1 MATEKIGPISNR
13 VLMNLLDRSFK
24 NGSITAKEYRD
35 LRKQY
40 FGKPKLIQM
49 DLFPDDPKKKQK
61 GGLMEQ
67 TNGLKKMGLK
77 KGGRIRGPKDLKEK
91 KLREKLKKAKDRF
104 KEKRQTQEF
113 NRLLEKFK
121 KDNPAQEKKLTPQ
134 QKKDLRDKML
144 KDKGKITNPFLKF
157 NKLGQPYME
166 AKGGGLA
173 AATAKLK
180 AQGLKKGG
188 FPDLSGDGKVTMKD
202 ILMGR
207 GVIKKPK
214 KKQSGGAI
222 RRQATQSAF
231 EKARQNNPRGR
242 LTDDDLKKA
251 TSKPSMTLKGGK
263 LKGVKDAPEEL
274 RREKI
279 KKVGKALSTL
289 GAIKGVLKGS
299 SKLAGRL
306 AKRGY
311 GLARK

>member
-1 MATEKIGPISNR
+1 
-13 VLMNLLDRSFK
+13 MNLLDRSFK

-91 KLREKLKKAKDRF
+91 KTREKLKKAKERLQ
-104 KEKRQTQEF
+104 EKRQEQEF
-113 NRLLEKFK
+113 NKLLEKFK
-121 KDNPAQEKKLTPQ
+121 RDNPAQEKKLTPQ

-144 KDKGKITNPFLKF
+144 KDQGKMTNPFLKF

-180 AQGLKKGG
+180 AQGLEKGG
-188 FPDLSGDGKVTMKD
+188 FPDLSGHGKVTMKD

-214 KKQSGGAI
+214 KKQKGGAV
-222 RRQATQSAF
+222 SVF
-231 EKARQNNPRGR
+231 EKARQRKPSGR
-242 LTDDDLKKA
+242 LTVDDIKRA
-251 TSKPSMTLKGGK
+251 TPRLSMTLKGGK
-263 LKGVKDAPEEL
+263 LQGVKDAPEEL
-274 RREKI
+274 MREK
-279 KKVGKALSTL
+279 KKKIGKAISS
-289 GAIKGVLKGS
+289 IKGVMKGL
-299 SKLAGRL
+299 SKVGTGPVSAIRKAGKKAGRL

-311 GLARK
+311 GIARR

>member
-1 MATEKIGPISNR
+1 MAEYIGPIKNR
-13 VLMNLLDRSFK
+13 ALLNLLDQNLKS
-24 NGSITAKEYRD
+24 GSITAKEYRD
-35 LRKQY
+35 LKKKF

-77 KGGRIRGPKDLKEK
+77 KGGATGRPRKRLDDKIARERFQRDL
-91 KLREKLKKAKDRF
+91 
-104 KEKRQTQEF
+104 
-113 NRLLEKFK
+113 NKFK
-121 KDNPAQEKKLTPQ
+121 KKKEFKQLTPQEKKELLDKI
-134 QKKDLRDKML
+134 KKDQGKM
-144 KDKGKITNPFLKF
+144 TNPFLFF

-214 KKQSGGAI
+214 KKQKGGAV
-222 RRQATQSAF
+222 SVF
-231 EKARQNNPRGR
+231 EKARQRKPSGR
-242 LTDDDLKKA
+242 LTVDDIKRA
-251 TSKPSMTLKGGK
+251 TPRLSMTLKGGK
-263 LKGVKDAPEEL
+263 LQGVKDAPEEL
-274 RREKI
+274 MREK
-279 KKVGKALSTL
+279 KKKIGKAISS
-289 GAIKGVLKGS
+289 IKGVMKGL
-299 SKLAGRL
+299 SKVGTGPVSAIRKASKKAGRL

-311 GLARK
+311 GIARR

>member
-77 KGGRIRGPKDLKEK
+77 KGGRIRGPKDLKERK
-91 KLREKLKKAKDRF
+91 NKRRLAEVKSKIMKRMEQG
-104 KEKRQTQEF
+104 KEK
-113 NRLLEKFK
+113 
-121 KDNPAQEKKLTPQ
+121 KKLTPQ
-134 QKKDLRDKML
+134 ERKELRDKKL
-144 KDKGKITNPFLKF
+144 KDQGKMTNPFLKF

-202 ILMGR
+202 VLMGR

-214 KKQSGGAI
+214 KKADGGSIFA
-222 RRQATQSAF
+222 
-231 EKARQNNPRGR
+231 KARERKRSGR
-242 LTDDDLKKA
+242 LTVDDIKRA
-251 TSKPSMTLKGGK
+251 TPKPSMTLKGGK
-263 LKGVKDAPEEL
+263 LSGVKDAPEEL
-274 RREKI
+274 MREK
-279 KKVGKALSTL
+279 KKKIGKALT
-289 GAIKGVLKGS
+289 GIKGVMKGL
-299 SKLAGRL
+299 SKGVTGPVSAIGRASRKAGRL

-311 GLARK
+311 GIAKR

>member
-1 MATEKIGPISNR
+1 
-13 VLMNLLDRSFK
+13 MNLLDRSFK

-77 KGGRIRGPKDLKEK
+77 KGGRIRGPQDLKDKKNQEK
-91 KLREKLKKAKDRF
+91 MSKLKKKLLQKRF
-104 KEKRQTQEF
+104 DSD
-113 NRLLEKFK
+113 LDKFK
-121 KDNPAQEKKLTPQ
+121 KQKKFKELTPQ
-134 QKKDLRDKML
+134 QKKELLDKIKRDKGIM
-144 KDKGKITNPFLKF
+144 TNPFLKF
-157 NKLGQPYME
+157 NKLGQPFME

-173 AATAKLK
+173 EATAKLK

-214 KKQSGGAI
+214 KKADGGSI
-222 RRQATQSAF
+222 F
-231 EKARQNNPRGR
+231 KKARERKRSGR
-242 LTDDDLKKA
+242 LTVDDIKRA
-251 TSKPSMTLKGGK
+251 TPRPSMTLKGGK

-274 RREKI
+274 MREK
-279 KKVGKALSTL
+279 KKKIGKALTGIRGVMKGLSKAAT
-289 GAIKGVLKGS
+289 GPVAAIGRAGKK
-299 SKLAGRL
+299 AGRL

>member
-77 KGGRIRGPKDLKEK
+77 KGGRIRGPKDLKDRKNK
-91 KLREKLKKAKDRF
+91 KRLADVKAKILQRM
-104 KEKRQTQEF
+104 EKSKKK
-113 NRLLEKFK
+113 KF
-121 KDNPAQEKKLTPQ
+121 DDMTPQEKKELLDKI
-134 QKKDLRDKML
+134 KKDQGKM
-144 KDKGKITNPFLKF
+144 TNPFLKF

-214 KKQSGGAI
+214 KKQKGGAV
-222 RRQATQSAF
+222 SVF
-231 EKARQNNPRGR
+231 EKARQRKPSGR
-242 LTDDDLKKA
+242 LTVDDIKRA
-251 TSKPSMTLKGGK
+251 TPRPSMTLKGGK
-263 LKGVKDAPEEL
+263 LQGVKDAPEEL
-274 RREKI
+274 MRDKKKKI
-279 KKVGKALSTL
+279 GKAISS
-289 GAIKGVLKGS
+289 IKGVMKGL
-299 SKLAGRL
+299 SKVGTGPVSAIRKAGKKAGRL

-311 GLARK
+311 GIARR

>member
-1 MATEKIGPISNR
+1 MATEKIGPLSNR
-13 VLMNLLDRSFK
+13 VFSNLLDQSFK
-24 NGSITAKEYRD
+24 NGSISAKEYRD
-35 LRKQY
+35 LRKKY

-77 KGGRIRGPKDLKEK
+77 KGGRIRGPKDLQNKRMK
-91 KLREKLKKAKDRF
+91 NLKDKLKK
-104 KEKRQTQEF
+104 KRDEDEF
-113 NRLLEKFK
+113 NKLLKKFQK
-121 KDNPAQEKKLTPQ
+121 QKPLEDLTPQ
-134 QKKDLRDKML
+134 QKKELRDKIL
-144 KDKGKITNPFLKF
+144 KDQGKMTNPFLKF

-214 KKQSGGAI
+214 KKQRGG
-222 RRQATQSAF
+222 
-231 EKARQNNPRGR
+231 
-242 LTDDDLKKA
+242 
-251 TSKPSMTLKGGK
+251 SMTLKGGK
-263 LKGVKDAPEEL
+263 LQGVKDAPEEL
-274 RREKI
+274 MREKR
-279 KKVGKALSTL
+279 KKIGKAISS
-289 GAIKGVLKGS
+289 IKGVMKGL
-299 SKLAGRL
+299 SKVGTGPVAAIRRAGKKAGRL

-311 GLARK
+311 GIARK

>member
-24 NGSITAKEYRD
+24 NGSISAKEYRD

-77 KGGRIRGPKDLKEK
+77 KGGRIRGPKDLKDRKNK
-91 KLREKLKKAKDRF
+91 KRLADVKAKILQRM
-104 KEKRQTQEF
+104 EKSKKK
-113 NRLLEKFK
+113 KF
-121 KDNPAQEKKLTPQ
+121 DDMTPQEKKELLDKI
-134 QKKDLRDKML
+134 KKDQGKM
-144 KDKGKITNPFLKF
+144 TNPFLKF
-157 NKLGQPYME
+157 NKLGQPFME

-173 AATAKLK
+173 EATAKLK

-207 GVIKKPK
+207 GVIKKK
-214 KKQSGGAI
+214 KGGFSGRAGVAFSADNKL
-222 RRQATQSAF
+222 RRA
-231 EKARQNNPRGR
+231 
-242 LTDDDLKKA
+242 LKKIDESDA
-251 TSKPSMTLKGGK
+251 KFKREIQLSKS
-263 LKGVKDAPEEL
+263 EL
-274 RREKI
+274 I
-279 KKVGKALSTL
+279 
-289 GAIKGVLKGS
+289 
-299 SKLAGRL
+299 
-306 AKRGY
+306 
-311 GLARK
+311 